1 MGRAKRNPSD
11 KRLSER
17 LAYPHRSRCL
27 WVLRIFLLCLIGLN
41 LTFQDCLAEEY
52 KFEVGE
58 IEKKAFHFGGYAE
71 VDPVL
76 FGLNKDSRLYKLR
89 FYNRDEG
96 STLDQQGFTLQ
107 LDGAYEKGI
116 ARGFVRINSDLVH
129 TYEGWSGET
138 ALYEG
143 FVSLK
148 PSPFV
153 TVDTGKKTMKWGK
166 GYAWNPVAFL
176 DRPKDPDDP
185 TLNLE
190 GFYVASMDY
199 IRSFDGPLKTFSF
212 TPAIVPVY
220 GDMNKD
226 FGEPNHLNPAAK
238 IYFLFFDTDI
248 DFMFLAGG
256 SRPHRYGF
264 DFSRNL
270 ATNLE
275 IHGEAAWIKDYEKS
289 FIDGGGTLIEEQSD
303 VWSYLVG
310 LRYLTA
316 RETTYILEYYYNG
329 TGFTEGQMED
339 YFTLIDR
346 GYDAFVTT
354 GMDTLLQGA
363 QRLTEGRYGRI
374 NPMKNY
380 LYLRISQKDPFDIL
394 YFTPAI
400 TWIANIDDR
409 SFSISPELLYAG
421 VTNLE
426 LRLKGTF
433 LSGDEFSEFGEKQN
447 DYRIELRAR
456 YYF

>member
-1 MGRAKRNPSD
+1 MVLNP
-11 KRLSER
+11 
-17 LAYPHRSRCL
+17 P
-27 WVLRIFLLCLIGLN
+27 G
-41 LTFQDCLAEEY
+41 DCPAEEY

-58 IEKKAFHFGGYAE
+58 IDVKPYHFGGYAE
-71 VDPVL
+71 IDLVL
-76 FGLNKDSRLYKLR
+76 FGLNRDSRLYKQR

-116 ARGFVRINSDLVH
+116 ARVFARINSELQH

-143 FVSLK
+143 FLSLK

-199 IRSFDGPLKTFSF
+199 IRSFNGPLKTFSF
-212 TPAIVPVY
+212 TPALVPVY

-226 FGEPNHLNPAAK
+226 FGEEGHLNPAAK
-238 IYFLFFDTDI
+238 IYFLFLDTDI

-275 IHGEAAWIKDYEKS
+275 VHGELAWIKGYEKRLV
-289 FIDGGGTLIEEQSD
+289 DGRGTFVGEQSD
-303 VWSYLVG
+303 SWSYLVG

-316 RETTYILEYYYNG
+316 RETTYVLEYYYNG
-329 TGFTEGQMED
+329 AGFSEEEMED
-339 YFTLIDR
+339 YFTLVDR
-346 GYDAFVTT
+346 GYDAFLAT
-354 GMDTLLQGA
+354 GRDTLLRRSQ
-363 QRLTEGRYGRI
+363 QLTQSGYGRA
-374 NPMKNY
+374 NPMKSY

-394 YFTPAI
+394 YFTPAL
-400 TWIANIDDR
+400 TWIANVDDR
-409 SFSISPELLYAG
+409 SFSVSPELLYTG
-421 VTNLE
+421 FTNIE
-426 LRLKGTF
+426 LRLKGTV
-433 LSGDEFSEFGEKQN
+433 LVGDEFSEFGEKQN
-447 DYRIELRAR
+447 DYRVELRAR

>member
-1 MGRAKRNPSD
+1 VVGIFF
-11 KRLSER
+11 LSMM
-17 LAYPHRSRCL
+17 
-27 WVLRIFLLCLIGLN
+27 VLN
-41 LTFQDCLAEEY
+41 LPSRDCRAEEY
-52 KFEVGE
+52 KFEIGE
-58 IEKKAFHFGGYAE
+58 FEKKAYHFGGYAE
-71 VDPVL
+71 IDPVL
-76 FGLNKDSRLYKLR
+76 LGLNKDSRLYRLR

-96 STLDQQGFTLQ
+96 STLEQQGFTLQ

-116 ARGFVRINSDLVH
+116 ARGFVRINSHLVH

-143 FVSLK
+143 FLSLK

-176 DRPKDPDDP
+176 DRPKDPEDP

-190 GFYVASMDY
+190 GFFLATMDY
-199 IRSFDGPLKTFSF
+199 IRSFDGPLRTFSF
-212 TPAIVPVY
+212 TPALVPVY

-226 FGEPNHLNPAAK
+226 FGEAGHLNPAAK
-238 IYFLFFDTDI
+238 LYFLLFDTDI

-264 DFSRNL
+264 DFSRNI

-275 IHGEAAWIKDYEKS
+275 IHGELALIKNFERS
-289 FIDGGGTLIEEQSD
+289 FIDGGGALVEEQSD
-303 VWSYLVG
+303 VWSSLLGV
-310 LRYLTA
+310 RYLTA
-316 RETTYILEYYYNG
+316 RETTYIFEYYYNG
-329 TGFTEGQMED
+329 TGFSEAEMRD
-339 YFTLIDR
+339 YFTSVDR
-346 GYDAFVTT
+346 GYDAFLTT
-354 GMDTLLQGA
+354 GRDTALRGA
-363 QRLTEGRYGRI
+363 QRLTEGRYGRS

-400 TWIANIDDR
+400 TWIANIDDK
-409 SFSISPELLYAG
+409 SFTVSPELLYTG
-421 VTNLE
+421 FTNIE
-426 LRLKGTF
+426 MRLKGTF
-433 LSGDEFSEFGEKQN
+433 LFGDEFSEFGEKQN